1 MALTKRTSAPKFESE
16 ENTIDVDAVVAVEED
31 TTSFDEPQAVESAP
45 TKPIQA
51 EAAPTATQV
60 IAKAAT
66 TSAVTL
72 GKKFSGAMK
81 ELEEVFP
88 IEAVRQIGLAA
99 PRLTIDTGGFSKDGK
114 DLGKTLI
121 VQVISYN
128 KRWLVSPGV
137 SGDEGKELVR
147 YSYDNVTLEGDTQS
161 PRDYLASLKNDGYS
175 KASIK
180 EYMDLWCIVT
190 GPDTDDTEPVL
201 NETVLIQLSP
211 QSAGQFQFW
220 QLSQGVKIAKGLAS
234 ETECLKIQVE
244 RIKSGSDTY
253 GRASFSAA

>member
-1 MALTKRTSAPKFESE
+1 MALTKKPAPKFESE
-16 ENTIDVDAVVAVEED
+16 ENTIDVDAVVAVED
-31 TTSFDEPQAVESAP
+31 TPSSDEPQAVESAP
-45 TKPIQA
+45 TTPVKS
-51 EAAPTATQV
+51 EATPTATQV
-60 IAKAAT
+60 IAKAS
-66 TSAVTL
+66 TSAPVVL
-72 GKKFSGAMK
+72 GQKFSGAMK

-99 PRLTIDTGGFSKDGK
+99 PRLTIDIGGFSKDGK
-114 DLGKTLI
+114 ELGKTLL

-128 KRWLVSPGV
+128 ARWLVSPGV

-147 YSYDNVTLEGDTQS
+147 YSYDNKTIEGDTQT
-161 PRDYLASLKNDGYS
+161 PQEYLAYLRAEGYD

-180 EYMDLWCIVT
+180 SYMDLWCIVL
-190 GPDTDDTEPVL
+190 GPDNDETQPVL

-220 QLSQGVKIAKGLAS
+220 QLSQGVKIAKGLA
-234 ETECLKIQVE
+234 EPTERLEIKVE